1 MKKFVKSFTYKPKI
15 DEVFS
20 GICRKTTRLIEKDGV
35 VIAESPEFGD
45 EILFHEWS
53 GVPYYSPWG
62 RRLRVV
68 IVAVERKTGEEILS
82 LSPEEGNDIA
92 KLDGI
97 KPAIKEE
104 YIAVL
109 LKLNRLKTLE
119 GTVWAIIYWEPKG
132 DV

>member
-1 MKKFVKSFTYKPKI
+1 MRKFVKSFTYKPKI
-15 DEVFS
+15 EDVFS
-20 GICRKTTRLIEKDGV
+20 GVCGRTTRLIEKNGV
-35 VIAESPEFGD
+35 AVTEPPEIGD

-53 GVPYYSPWG
+53 GTPYYSPWG

-109 LKLNRLKTLE
+109 LKLNKLKTLE
-119 GTVWAIIYWEPKG
+119 GTVWAIIDWEPKG
-132 DV
+132 ED